1 MRANWV
7 RMRIATFNV
16 DSLDTGPHVAVSLD
30 ERLPIL
36 RPQLER
42 LRADILCLQEINA
55 QHCAGRRTRDLVALD
70 RLLEGTRYESYWR
83 AASIPRSGAGF
94 ADVHN
99 LVTLSRWPIVQERS
113 VRNTIVPPLSYRP
126 LTAQPFAAEPEDV
139 WFERPI
145 LQTDVQISE
154 GRIVTVINVHFRAP
168 TAAPVP
174 GQKESAHAWKSV
186 AGWAEGY
193 TIAAWKRAAQALET
207 RLVVD
212 GVLDCDETRIVLV
225 AGDFNAEDH
234 ETPLKIV
241 AGAEEDT
248 GNGLLAHRALV
259 VLDRTLSSDRRF
271 SVLHHGRPMMLDHI
285 LAARPALAFL
295 RSFEVHN
302 ETLSDELITYGRVRQ
317 EPGSPHAPVVA
328 EFDLPE

>member
-1 MRANWV
+1 
-7 RMRIATFNV
+7 MRIATFNV
-16 DSLDTGPHVAVSLD
+16 DSLDYGPRAAVPLD

-55 QHCAGRRTRDLVALD
+55 QHLAGQGARELLALD
-70 RLLEGTRYESYWR
+70 RLLEGTRYESYRR
-83 AASIPRSGAGF
+83 AASVPRNGAGF

-99 LVTLSRWPIVQERS
+99 LVTLSRWPIGQSRS
-113 VRNTIVPPLSYRP
+113 VRNTIVPALRYRP
-126 LTAQPFAAEPEDV
+126 LTAQPVAVEAEEV

-145 LQTDVQISE
+145 LLTDIEVSE
-154 GRIVTVINVHFRAP
+154 GCAVTVINVHFRAP
-168 TAAPVP
+168 TAAPVA
-174 GQKESAHAWKSV
+174 GQKESAHAWKSI

-207 RLVVD
+207 RLMVD
-212 GVLDCDETRIVLV
+212 GVLDGDENRIVLV

-248 GNGLLAHRALV
+248 GNGLLAHRSLV
-259 VLDRTLSSDRRF
+259 VLDRTVSSDRRF

-285 LAARPALAFL
+285 LASRSALAFL

-302 ETLSDELITYGRVRQ
+302 ETLADELITYGRVRH

-328 EFDLPE
+328 EFDLP